1 VLVESLARIAKRLLA
16 MTPTVLGDEGVHTV
30 NASQQIALA
39 RRPRGPVS
47 IEDFRVEN
55 VALPELEA
63 GDVALETLFI
73 SLDPAIRGWLDD
85 RPSYLPPVAIG
96 APVRAFGLARVTE
109 SRSDNFAV
117 GDVVRGFVGWKR
129 RQIVSSPGTGWDRI
143 SPREGVPL
151 EHYLG
156 ILGMTGLTAWAGVC
170 DILRPN
176 PGHTVLISGAS
187 GAVGSVAVQLAKQA
201 GSRVVGIAG
210 GAANCSMVAR
220 LGADAVVDRKASDW
234 KGQLEAA
241 TPHGIDRLFENSG
254 GPMFEASIAR
264 LNNHAG
270 IALCGLIDGYNSTE
284 RPPGPSNFGL
294 LLTKRIR
301 TQGFIV
307 LDYMDRAAEVEG
319 ILGELIGSGQL
330 EAVQS
335 VLPGFEQLPAAFVNS
350 FSNSQP
356 GKLIID
362 LTA

>member
-1 VLVESLARIAKRLLA
+1 
-16 MTPTVLGDEGVHTV
+16 M
-30 NASQQIALA
+30 
-39 RRPRGPVS
+39 
-47 IEDFRVEN
+47 
-55 VALPELEA
+55 
-63 GDVALETLFI
+63 
-73 SLDPAIRGWLDD
+73 
-85 RPSYLPPVAIG
+85 
-96 APVRAFGLARVTE
+96 
-109 SRSDNFAV
+109 
-117 GDVVRGFVGWKR
+117 
-129 RQIVSSPGTGWDRI
+129 
-143 SPREGVPL
+143 
-151 EHYLG
+151 
-156 ILGMTGLTAWAGVC
+156 
-170 DILRPN
+170 
-176 PGHTVLISGAS
+176 
-187 GAVGSVAVQLAKQA
+187 AVQLAKQA

-220 LGADAVVDRKASDW
+220 LGADAVVDRKASDC
-234 KGQLEAA
+234 KEQLEAA

-254 GPMFEASIAR
+254 GPMFETSIAR
-264 LNNHAG
+264 LNNHAR

-319 ILGELIGSGQL
+319 FLGELISSGQL